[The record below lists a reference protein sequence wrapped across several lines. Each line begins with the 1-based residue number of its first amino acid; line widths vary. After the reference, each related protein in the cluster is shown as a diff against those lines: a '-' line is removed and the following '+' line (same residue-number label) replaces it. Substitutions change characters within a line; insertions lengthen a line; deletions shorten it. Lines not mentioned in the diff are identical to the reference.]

1 MTKSE
6 KDALVVVFGS
16 ISQSPRMLNHVQ
28 SLKESGYN
36 VSLIG
41 YGKNKKSVDDNVN
54 FLEIPEFSCL
64 SKPIHYSLPIAKVF
78 RMFCMSLIRTLIFL
92 WLGLF
97 KVGNPDIIIVQVQL
111 QLMYAFHLF

>member
-28 SLKESGYN
+28 SLKESGYT

-41 YGKNKKSVDDNVN
+41 YGNKKSVVDNVT
-54 FLEIPEFSCL
+54 FLEIPEFSL
-64 SKPIHYSLPIAKVF
+64 LKPTHYSLPIVTVF
-78 RMFCMSLIRTLIFL
+78 RMIYTSIIHTLIFL

-97 KVGNPDIIIVQVQL
+97 KVGKPDIIIVQVNFT
-111 QLMYAFHLF
+111 A